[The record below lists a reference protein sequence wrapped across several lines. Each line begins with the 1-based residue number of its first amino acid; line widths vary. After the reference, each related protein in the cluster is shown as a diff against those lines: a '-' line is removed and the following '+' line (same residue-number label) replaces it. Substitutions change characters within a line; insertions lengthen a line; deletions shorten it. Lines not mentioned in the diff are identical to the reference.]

1 MNKADKIKEVE
12 FVTDSLK
19 ASQVAICANYHG
31 LSVSDINDLKKGLR
45 KVGATCR
52 VIKNTLSK
60 ISIDKALKEDGKEE
74 EIGKFQGIFK
84 GPSILISTSQDP
96 VSMTKVVADF
106 AKTHEALALKGAWF
120 ENAFIDVAGVK
131 TLASMPSKE
140 EVLAK
145 LLNLLNTP
153 ATQLLRVIKASSEQ
167 VVRVVDA
174 QRKKLA
180 GE

>member
-1 MNKADKIKEVE
+1 MDKADKIKEVE
-12 FVTDSLK
+12 FVTQSLK
-19 ASQVAICANYHG
+19 DAQVAICANYHG
-31 LSVSDINDLKKGLR
+31 LSVSDITELKGALR
-45 KVGATCR
+45 KVGAQCR

-60 ISIDKALKEDGKEE
+60 ISIDKALKENGKLEE
-74 EIGKFQGIFK
+74 ADKFSGNFF
-84 GPSILISTSQDP
+84 GPNMIISTSSDP

-106 AKTHEALALKGAWF
+106 AKAHEALAIKGAWF
-120 ENAFIDVAGVK
+120 EDAFIDVAGVK

-140 EVLAK
+140 ELFAK

-153 ATQLLRVIKASSEQ
+153 ATQLLRVIKASGEQ
-167 VVRVVDA
+167 VVRIVDA

>member
-1 MNKADKIKEVE
+1 MTKQEKIKEVE
-12 FVTDSLK
+12 FVSQSLGE
-19 ASQVAICANYHG
+19 AQVAICANYHG
-31 LSVSDINDLKKGLR
+31 LSVADISELKGALR
-45 KVGATCR
+45 KVGARCR
-52 VIKNTLSK
+52 VVKNTLSK
-60 ISIDKALKEDGKEE
+60 ISIEKALKENAKDEE
-74 EIGKFQGIFK
+74 LNKFSGIFS
-84 GPSILISTSQDP
+84 GPNIIISTSSDP

-140 EVLAK
+140 EILAK